1 MQTLE
6 TMCLMV
12 LTEKLLSLAIWVKQY
27 RLHATFIKAFGVAD
41 ARLPEFGEL
50 ATAVLLAA

>member
-1 MQTLE
+1 
-6 TMCLMV
+6 MV